1 MQRPFNIALAD
12 STQGNRC
19 THDDLGDDV
28 MLKTSEVL
36 DKVAYSQTD
45 TSIDIAT
52 APYAALV
59 LRTSL
64 GTLFIAHSLVKFFV
78 FTLSGTAAYFQSLGL
93 PGAAAYVVAPMELV
107 GGLLLILGIQSRWVA
122 LTLLPILL
130 MATIFAHG
138 GKGWL
143 FTNQGGG
150 WEFPALFAV
159 GTLVQALL
167 GDGAFA
173 LYPGR
178 KPH

>member
-1 MQRPFNIALAD
+1 M
-12 STQGNRC
+12 
-19 THDDLGDDV
+19 
-28 MLKTSEVL
+28 MLKASEVL
-36 DKVAYSQTD
+36 DKVAYSQSDMPID
-45 TSIDIAT
+45 TAT

-64 GTLFIAHSLVKFFV
+64 GSLFVAHSLVKFFV

-130 MATIFAHG
+130 TATFFAHG
-138 GKGWL
+138 SNGWL
-143 FTNQGGG
+143 FTNKGGG

-159 GTLVQALL
+159 GTLVQILL

-173 LYPGR
+173 LSQSR
-178 KPH
+178 KIRW